1 MDQGDFSYIGGFD
14 RGIVEYINRVGVMR
28 KEFKMG
34 LKVCKFGGTSMADG
48 NVILSA
54 AKIIAADAERKYVV
68 VSAPGKRFSGDIKV
82 TDLLY
87 KCSDEFE
94 SGDMQAFEETFEKI
108 RVRFMNIEK
117 EIGKDVGMAQSLAM
131 VRDEILSGAGR
142 DYCVSRGEY
151 LAAKIMAAVLGIPFV
166 DATEFVR
173 FDEEG
178 VLDERTFVIGAEVLK
193 KYDRAVVPG
202 FYGLGANGKVK
213 TFSRGGGD
221 ISGSIVARSVM
232 ATLYENWTDVSGF
245 YACDPRII
253 TSPHLIKELSYQELR
268 ELSYMGANVL
278 HSESIFPVRSAGIP
292 IRICNTFRPED
303 AGTYIVK
310 TAKRVV
316 RDGVVTGVA
325 GKKDFSVITLEKSMM
340 NSEIGFAQKVLAIIG
355 KHGIS
360 FEHLPSGIDTMSLVI
375 DNVYLKNG
383 MLDVLVNEIKEIIVP
398 DRIFVH
404 ENIALVATV
413 GHGMAKN
420 VGTSA
425 RLFKAL
431 SDAGINVNM
440 IDQGSSE
447 LNIIV
452 GVDNADCVGCITAIY
467 NEFFN

>member
-1 MDQGDFSYIGGFD
+1 
-14 RGIVEYINRVGVMR
+14 
-28 KEFKMG
+28 MG

-48 NVILSA
+48 STIQRGA
-54 AKIIAADAERKYVV
+54 AIVNSDAERRFVV

-87 KCSDEFE
+87 ACSDALEK
-94 SGDMQAFEETFEKI
+94 GDMDAFKATFEKI
-108 RVRFMNIEK
+108 SVRFLNIEK
-117 EIGKDVGMAQSLAM
+117 ELGKDVGMKAGLAKVEAEM
-131 VRDEILSGAGR
+131 LAGAGR
-142 DYCVSRGEY
+142 DYCASRGEY
-151 LAAKIMAAVLGIPFV
+151 FAALIMAAVLEVPFV
-166 DATEFVR
+166 DATEFIR
-173 FDEEG
+173 FDKDG
-178 VLDERTFVIGAEVLK
+178 VLDNVTFELGAKVLSQ
-193 KYDRAVVPG
+193 YPRAVIPG
-202 FYGLGANGKVK
+202 FYGLGADGKVK

-221 ISGSIVARSVM
+221 ISGAIVARSVS

-245 YACDPRII
+245 YACDPRIVN
-253 TSPHLIKELSYQELR
+253 SPKWISELTYQELR

-310 TAKRVV
+310 RST
-316 RDGVVTGVA
+316 RDIGETVVTGVA
-325 GKKDFSVITLEKSMM
+325 GKKGFTSITLEKSMM
-340 NSEIGFAQKVLAIIG
+340 NSEVGFVGKVLSVIG

-375 DNVYLKNG
+375 DNEFLKDG
-383 MLDVLVNEIKEIIVP
+383 ILETLMEEMQEAVHP
-398 DRIFVH
+398 DRIYAH
-404 ENIALVATV
+404 EDIALVATV

-431 SDAGINVNM
+431 SDAHINVNM

-452 GVDNADCVGCITAIY
+452 GVENADCAACIRAIY

>member
-1 MDQGDFSYIGGFD
+1 
-14 RGIVEYINRVGVMR
+14 
-28 KEFKMG
+28 MG

-48 NVILSA
+48 STIQRGASIVN
-54 AKIIAADAERKYVV
+54 ADKERRYVV

-87 KCSDEFE
+87 KCSDALEA
-94 SGDMQAFEETFEKI
+94 GDLETFQATFDKI
-108 RVRFMNIEK
+108 RVRFLNIET
-117 EIGKDVGMAQSLAM
+117 ELGKDVGVKAGLEKVEKEMLA
-131 VRDEILSGAGR
+131 GAGR
-142 DYCVSRGEY
+142 DYCASRGEY
-151 LAAKIMAAVLGIPFV
+151 FAALIMAAVLEIPFV
-166 DATEFVR
+166 DATEFIR
-173 FDEEG
+173 FDKDG
-178 VLDERTFVIGAEVLK
+178 VLDSETFELGAKVLSQ
-193 KYDRAVVPG
+193 YPRAVIPG
-202 FYGLGANGKVK
+202 FYGLGADGKVK

-221 ISGSIVARSVM
+221 ISGSIVARATS

-245 YACDPRII
+245 YACDPRIVQ
-253 TSPHLIKELSYQELR
+253 SPRWISELTYQELR

-310 TAKRVV
+310 RST
-316 RDGVVTGVA
+316 RDIGETVVTGIA
-325 GKKDFSVITLEKSMM
+325 GKKGFTSITLEKSMM
-340 NSEIGFAQKVLAIIG
+340 NSEVGFVEKVLSVIG

-375 DNVYLKNG
+375 DNEFLKDNILETL
-383 MLDVLVNEIKEIIVP
+383 MLEMQEKVHP
-398 DRIFVH
+398 DRIYAH

-431 SDAGINVNM
+431 SDAHINVNM

-452 GVDNADCVGCITAIY
+452 GVEGEDCAACIQAIY